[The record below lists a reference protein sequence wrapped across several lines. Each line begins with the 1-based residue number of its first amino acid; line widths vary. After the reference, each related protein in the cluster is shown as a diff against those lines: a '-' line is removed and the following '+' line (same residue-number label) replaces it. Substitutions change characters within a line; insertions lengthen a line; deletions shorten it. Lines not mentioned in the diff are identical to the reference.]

1 VRSLQA
7 DPSGVVGTSLREL
20 RATFVETIP
29 KVVTAVLFLIAAY
42 VGITLAMGLVRSS
55 LDRLYDGDDDL
66 IADLFATVVSVFLW
80 FGVVLALLKILG
92 VGDIA
97 ASLGSA
103 TGFLALGV
111 SYALSNMLADTVAGV
126 YRLRD
131 PDFSLGDSV
140 VTSDVTGTVLNV
152 ELRKTRFESESG
164 DVVVVANSA
173 VEMKWTKKVETDG
186 SAEASAPDGPA
197 GSS

>member
-1 VRSLQA
+1 MRPLQA
-7 DPSGVVGTSLREL
+7 DLSGVVGTSLREL

-29 KVVTAVLFLIAAY
+29 KVVTAALFLIAAY
-42 VGITLAMGLVRSS
+42 VGITLAVGLDRSP

-66 IADLFATVVSVFLW
+66 IVDLFATVVSVFLW
-80 FGVVLALLKILG
+80 FGVVLALLKMLG

-97 ASLGSA
+97 ASLGTA

-111 SYALSNMLADTVAGV
+111 SDALSNMLADTVAGV
-126 YRLRD
+126 SLLRD
-131 PDFSLGDSV
+131 PEFNPGDSV

-173 VEMKWTKKVETDG
+173 VGKKWTKKVETDG
-186 SAEASAPDGPA
+186 LAE
-197 GSS
+197 SS